1 MLLIDSRE
9 ELSAEMAVA
18 DAGVKSYIKAELTR
32 IAELSDFDYGV
43 EGALA
48 SVDARER
55 ARAVTIPRL
64 QQLAT

>member
-1 MLLIDSRE
+1 VTR
-9 ELSAEMAVA
+9 
-18 DAGVKSYIKAELTR
+18 LTALR
-32 IAELSDFDYGV
+32 DFDYGV